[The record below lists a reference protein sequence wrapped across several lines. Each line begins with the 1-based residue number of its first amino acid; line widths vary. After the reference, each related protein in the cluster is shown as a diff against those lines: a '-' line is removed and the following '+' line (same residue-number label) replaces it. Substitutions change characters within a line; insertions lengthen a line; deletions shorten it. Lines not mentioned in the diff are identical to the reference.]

1 MPDEPAGRP
10 IRGFSTR
17 AILAATRSP
26 KVEQHPTAVPIYQS
40 ATFAANDAAEFA
52 AVIAAGSGY
61 TYARLD
67 NPTASA
73 MAAAIAEL
81 EGAESGFAFGSG
93 LAALHPA
100 PAPPLP
106 ARG

>member
-1 MPDEPAGRP
+1 MPAAPAGRP
-10 IRGFSTR
+10 VRAFSTR

-52 AVIAAGSGY
+52 AIIAAGSGY

-73 MAAAIAEL
+73 MAAAVAGL
-81 EGAESGFAFGSG
+81 GGGGAGFPFGSG
-93 LAALHPA
+93 MAATHA
-100 PAPPLP
+100 
-106 ARG
+106 